1 MYYLLFTQQYC
12 CLNREHLN
20 TLRHVGAYT
29 RSAPEYRRNRMRRLK
44 TTAIFLVLLLT
55 STACGVGGSES
66 QSLTVYSGRSEAFIG
81 RFFADFEAESGIKLN
96 IRYGDSAELA
106 AQILEEGENS
116 PADIFI
122 SQDAGALGAV
132 AEVGLFKR
140 LPNEILS
147 LVPASFKA
155 SSGKWVGLTG
165 RARVFAY
172 NPITVTTLP
181 TSIDELTDPSWRSK
195 IGIAPTNS
203 SFQAFV
209 TALRI
214 IRGDEATKN
223 WLTKIIAN
231 DPKLFEKN
239 SQIVEAIDAG
249 QIQLGLVNHY
259 YTWEVSKALGREI
272 NAVNGF
278 FGPGDAGNLIN
289 VSGAGVFDTSKN
301 QSLANKLI
309 EFLLAEKTQKRFV
322 SETHEYSVFPNMI
335 TPAGQPTF
343 QEIGAPLVNL
353 DSLKN
358 LKQTQELLIKVGL
371 L

>member
-1 MYYLLFTQQYC
+1 MRLGTLIHRGISTQDEPDYK
-12 CLNREHLN
+12 
-20 TLRHVGAYT
+20 
-29 RSAPEYRRNRMRRLK
+29 RNRMRRVK
-44 TTAIFLVLLLT
+44 GIIITAVVLLT
-55 STACGVGGSES
+55 VTACGIGGSDS
-66 QSLTVYSGRSEAFIG
+66 QSLTVYSGRSERFIG
-81 RFFADFEAESGIKLN
+81 PFFAGFEAESGIKLN

-106 AQILEEGENS
+106 AQILEEGINS

-132 AEVGLFKR
+132 AQAGLLKK
-140 LPNEILS
+140 LPSELLS
-147 LVPASFKA
+147 LVAATFKS
-155 SSGKWVGLTG
+155 SSGQWVGLTG
-165 RARVFAY
+165 RARTFAY
-172 NPITVTTLP
+172 DPRAVTTLP
-181 TSIDELTDPSWRSK
+181 TSIDDLTDPSWKSK
-195 IGIAPTNS
+195 IGIAPTNA

-223 WLTKIIAN
+223 WLNKIVAN

-249 QIQLGLVNHY
+249 QIQLGLTNHY
-259 YTWEVSKALGREI
+259 YVWEVSKALGREI
-272 NAVNGF
+272 NVKNSF

-289 VSGAGVFDTSKN
+289 VSGAGVLNTSKN

-309 EFLLAEKTQKRFV
+309 TYLLAEKTQKRFV
-322 SETHEYSVFPNMI
+322 SETYEYSVLPNVT
-335 TPAGQPTF
+335 TPTGQPTLK
-343 QEIGAPLVNL
+343 EIGAPNVSL
-353 DSLKN
+353 DSLKD

>member
-1 MYYLLFTQQYC
+1 MRTIKATILF
-12 CLNREHLN
+12 
-20 TLRHVGAYT
+20 V
-29 RSAPEYRRNRMRRLK
+29 
-44 TTAIFLVLLLT
+44 VLLLT
-55 STACGVGGSES
+55 VTACGIGGSDS
-66 QSLTVYSGRSEAFIG
+66 QTLTVYSGRSEEFIG
-81 RFFADFEAESGIKLN
+81 AFFADFEAESGIELN
-96 IRYGDSAELA
+96 VRYGDSAELA

-132 AEVGLFKR
+132 AQAGLLKK
-140 LPNEILS
+140 LPNELLS
-147 LVPASFKA
+147 LVPATFRA
-155 SSGKWVGLTG
+155 SSGQWVGLTG

-172 NPITVTTLP
+172 NPNAVTTLP
-181 TSIDELTDPSWRSK
+181 ASIDDLTDPSWSSK
-195 IGIAPTNS
+195 IGIAPTNA

-209 TALRI
+209 TALRT

-223 WLTKIIAN
+223 WLTKIVAN
-231 DPKLFEKN
+231 NPKLFEKN

-272 NAVNGF
+272 NVVNGF

-289 VSGAGVFDTSKN
+289 VSGAGVFNTSKK
-301 QSLANKLI
+301 QTLANKLI
-309 EFLLAEKTQKRFV
+309 EYLLAEKNQKRFV
-322 SETHEYSVFPNMI
+322 SESHEYSVLPNV
-335 TPAGQPTF
+335 TSPAGQPTLK
-343 QEIGAPLVNL
+343 EIGAPVVNL
-353 DSLKN
+353 DSLKD

>member
-1 MYYLLFTQQYC
+1 M
-12 CLNREHLN
+12 
-20 TLRHVGAYT
+20 LRIKATIV
-29 RSAPEYRRNRMRRLK
+29 
-44 TTAIFLVLLLT
+44 IVVLLLT
-55 STACGVGGSES
+55 VTACGIGGSDS
-66 QSLTVYSGRSEAFIG
+66 QSLTVYSGRSEEFIG
-81 RFFADFEAESGIKLN
+81 PFLADFEAESGIKLN

-132 AEVGLFKR
+132 AQDGLFKK
-140 LPNEILS
+140 LPNELVS
-147 LVPASFKA
+147 LVPATFRA
-155 SSGKWVGLTG
+155 SSGLWVGLTG

-172 NPITVTTLP
+172 NPNEVTTLP
-181 TSIDELTDPSWRSK
+181 TSIDELTDPSWSSK
-195 IGIAPTNS
+195 IGIAPTNA

-223 WLTKIIAN
+223 WLTKIVAN
-231 DPKLFEKN
+231 NPQLFEKN

-272 NAVNGF
+272 NVVNGF

-289 VSGAGVFDTSKN
+289 VSGAGVFNSSKN
-301 QSLANKLI
+301 QSLAEKLI
-309 EFLLAEKTQKRFV
+309 EYLLAESAQKRFV
-322 SETHEYSVFPNMI
+322 SETHEYSVLPNMT
-335 TPAGQPTF
+335 TPTGQPTLK
-343 QEIGAPLVNL
+343 EIGAPIVNL
-353 DSLKN
+353 DSLKD
-358 LKQTQELLIKVGL
+358 LRQTQELLIKVGL

>member
-1 MYYLLFTQQYC
+1 
-12 CLNREHLN
+12 
-20 TLRHVGAYT
+20 
-29 RSAPEYRRNRMRRLK
+29 MRRIKATIL
-44 TTAIFLVLLLT
+44 FLVLLLT
-55 STACGVGGSES
+55 VTACGIGGSDS

-81 RFFADFEAESGIKLN
+81 SFFADFEAESGVRLN

-132 AEVGLFKR
+132 AQAGLLQK
-140 LPNEILS
+140 LPNELLS
-147 LVPASFKA
+147 LVPTSFKA
-155 SSGKWVGLTG
+155 SSGLWVGLTG

-172 NPITVTTLP
+172 NPKAVTTLP
-181 TSIDELTDPSWRSK
+181 TSIDDLTDPSWSSK
-195 IGIAPTNS
+195 IGIAPTNA

-214 IRGDEATKN
+214 IRGDEATEN
-223 WLTKIIAN
+223 WLTKIVAN
-231 DPKLFEKN
+231 NPKLFEKN

-289 VSGAGVFDTSKN
+289 VSGAGVFNTSKN

-309 EFLLAEKTQKRFV
+309 EYLLAEKTQKRFV
-322 SETHEYSVFPNMI
+322 SENHEYSVLPNLI
-335 TPAGQPTF
+335 TPSGQPTLK
-343 QEIGAPLVNL
+343 EIGAPIVNL
-353 DSLKN
+353 DSLKD

>member
-1 MYYLLFTQQYC
+1 
-12 CLNREHLN
+12 
-20 TLRHVGAYT
+20 
-29 RSAPEYRRNRMRRLK
+29 MRK
-44 TTAIFLVLLLT
+44 IKATIVFLVLILT
-55 STACGVGGSES
+55 VTACGIGGSDS
-66 QSLTVYSGRSEAFIG
+66 QSLTVYSGRSEEFIG
-81 RFFADFEAESGIKLN
+81 PFLADFETESGVTLN

-132 AEVGLFKR
+132 AQAGLLKK
-140 LPNEILS
+140 LPNELLS
-147 LVPASFKA
+147 QVPATFRA
-155 SSGKWVGLTG
+155 SSGQWVVLTG

-172 NPITVTTLP
+172 NPKTVTALP
-181 TSIDELTDPSWRSK
+181 TSIDDLTDPSWSSK
-195 IGIAPTNS
+195 IGIAPTNA

-214 IRGDEATKN
+214 IRGDEAAKN
-223 WLTKIIAN
+223 WLDKIVAN
-231 DPKLFEKN
+231 SPKLFEKN

-272 NAVNGF
+272 NVVNGF

-289 VSGAGVFDTSKN
+289 VSGAGVFNTSKN

-309 EFLLAEKTQKRFV
+309 EYLLTEKTQKRFV
-322 SETHEYSVFPNMI
+322 SETHEYSVLPNV
-335 TPAGQPTF
+335 TSPASQPTLK
-343 QEIGAPLVNL
+343 EIGAPIVNL
-353 DSLKN
+353 DSLKD

>member
-1 MYYLLFTQQYC
+1 
-12 CLNREHLN
+12 
-20 TLRHVGAYT
+20 
-29 RSAPEYRRNRMRRLK
+29 MRRIKGIVL
-44 TTAIFLVLLLT
+44 TLVLLLT
-55 STACGVGGSES
+55 VTACGIGGSDS
-66 QSLTVYSGRSEAFIG
+66 KSLTVYSGRSEEFIG
-81 RFFADFEAESGIKLN
+81 PFFTDFEAESGIKLN
-96 IRYGDSAELA
+96 VRYGDSAELA
-106 AQILEEGENS
+106 AQILEEGKNS

-132 AEVGLFKR
+132 AQAGLLNK
-140 LPNEILS
+140 LPNELLS
-147 LVPASFKA
+147 LVPATFK
-155 SSGKWVGLTG
+155 STSGQWVGLTG

-172 NPITVTTLP
+172 DSRAVTSLP
-181 TSIDELTDPSWRSK
+181 TSIDDLTDPSWKSK
-195 IGIAPTNS
+195 IGIAPTNA

-223 WLTKIIAN
+223 WLTKIVAN
-231 DPKLFEKN
+231 KPTLFEKN

-259 YTWEVSKALGREI
+259 YIWEVSKALGREI

-289 VSGAGVFDTSKN
+289 VSGAGVFNTSKS
-301 QSLANKLI
+301 QSLANELI
-309 EFLLAEKTQKRFV
+309 AYLLAEKTQKRFV
-322 SETHEYSVFPNMI
+322 SETYEYSVLPNMAN
-335 TPAGQPTF
+335 PKGQATLK
-343 QEIGAPLVNL
+343 EIGAPNINL
-353 DSLKN
+353 DSLKD

>member
-1 MYYLLFTQQYC
+1 
-12 CLNREHLN
+12 
-20 TLRHVGAYT
+20 
-29 RSAPEYRRNRMRRLK
+29 MRRIKATIL
-44 TTAIFLVLLLT
+44 FLVLLLT
-55 STACGVGGSES
+55 VTACGIGGSDS
-66 QSLTVYSGRSEAFIG
+66 QSLTVYSGRSENFIG
-81 RFFADFEAESGIKLN
+81 PFLADFEAESGVKLN

-106 AQILEEGENS
+106 AQILEESENS

-132 AEVGLFKR
+132 AQAGLLKK
-140 LPNEILS
+140 LPNELLS
-147 LVPASFKA
+147 LVPGTFQA
-155 SSGKWVGLTG
+155 SSGQWVGLTG

-172 NPITVTTLP
+172 NPKTVTALP
-181 TSIDELTDPSWRSK
+181 SSIDDLTNPSWNSK

-223 WLTKIIAN
+223 WLTKIVSN
-231 DPKLFEKN
+231 NPKLFEKN

-289 VSGAGVFDTSKN
+289 VSGAGVFNTSKN

-309 EFLLAEKTQKRFV
+309 EYLLAEKTQKRFV
-322 SETHEYSVFPNMI
+322 SETYEYSVLPNVV
-335 TPAGQPTF
+335 TPAGQPTLK
-343 QEIGAPLVNL
+343 EIGAPIVNL
-353 DSLKN
+353 DSLKD
-358 LKQTQELLIKVGL
+358 LKQTQELLIKIGL